1 MPVSLGDGIHSDGD
15 VSLLRRA
22 EPRAED
28 VIDRVQAA
36 LDSFVATQRD
46 RLADAGPEAAA
57 LIDAARRSVSGG
69 KRLRAA
75 YCYWGWRAAGG
86 SPSSDRPVIAGA
98 ALEWLQASALV
109 HDDVIDESD
118 TRRGRPA
125 AHQAFAAQHEERAFR
140 GDPLRFGIGAAVL
153 LGDLMLSWA
162 DEMFRAAADTEADAA
177 DAAAH
182 FDACKSEVVAGQ
194 FLDVVAEAA
203 ADPTVESAMRVV
215 RFKAAKYT
223 VERPLLI
230 GATLAGAD
238 QTLGAALSGFGLPV
252 GEAFQLRDDVLG
264 AFGDASV
271 TGKPAGD
278 DLRSGKRTVL
288 VARAYERADAEQRNL
303 LDTTVGDPAL
313 TTDDVD
319 RVRAVLRSTGA
330 LAAVE
335 TQIEQL
341 HGRALGVLDAA
352 PLADEDARKAL
363 ITLAERSIRRDR

>member
-1 MPVSLGDGIHSDGD
+1 MAAP
-15 VSLLRRA
+15 
-22 EPRAED
+22 PRDDLIAQ
-28 VIDRVQAA
+28 VQAN
-36 LDSFVATQRD
+36 LDAFVAVQRH

-57 LIDAARRSVSGG
+57 LLDAAQVSVSGG

-86 SPSSDRPVIAGA
+86 SPRDDQPIAAGA
-98 ALEWLQASALV
+98 ALEWLQASALA

-125 AHQAFAAQHEERAFR
+125 AHRAFAAQHLDRGWR
-140 GDPLRFGIGAAVL
+140 GDPQHYGTGAAIL

-162 DEMFRAAADTEADAA
+162 DETFGPCRHSDT
-177 DAAAH
+177 AAAH

-215 RFKAAKYT
+215 RYKAAKYT

-230 GATLAGAD
+230 GTTLAGA
-238 QTLGAALSGFGLPV
+238 GPALVEAMSGFGLPV

-264 AFGDASV
+264 MFGDAAV

-278 DLRSGKRTVL
+278 DIRAGKRTVL
-288 VARAYERADAEQRNL
+288 VARAYEQADPAQRAI
-303 LDTTVGDPAL
+303 LDDSVGDPELDA
-313 TTDDVD
+313 DGVDHVRDV
-319 RVRAVLRSTGA
+319 VRATGA

-335 TQIEQL
+335 EHIEML
-341 HGRALGVLDAA
+341 HHAALEALDRT
-352 PLADEDARKAL
+352 PLGDDSARVAL
-363 ITLAERSIRRDR
+363 VELAERSVQRER

>member
-1 MPVSLGDGIHSDGD
+1 MVAMAASPQ
-15 VSLLRRA
+15 
-22 EPRAED
+22 AED
-28 VIDRVQAA
+28 LIDRVQAA

-57 LIDAARRSVSGG
+57 LIDAARRSVRGG

-86 SPSSDRPVIAGA
+86 SPGSDRPVIAGA

-125 AHQAFAAQHEERAFR
+125 AHRAFASQHAERAFR
-140 GDPLRFGIGAAVL
+140 GDPLRFGVGAAVL

-162 DEMFRAAADTEADAA
+162 DEMFRAAAGTDP
-177 DAAAH
+177 AAAIH

-230 GATLAGAD
+230 GAALAGAD
-238 QTLGAALSGFGLPV
+238 QTLSDALSGFGVPV
-252 GEAFQLRDDVLG
+252 GEAFQLRDDLLG

-288 VARAYERADAEQRNL
+288 VARAYENADGAQRRL
-303 LDTTVGDPAL
+303 LDAMIGDPAL
-313 TTDDVD
+313 TADDVD
-319 RVRAVLRSTGA
+319 QVRDVLRSTGA
-330 LAAVE
+330 VAAVE
-335 TQIEQL
+335 AQIGRL
-341 HGRALGVLDAA
+341 HDTALRVLDAA
-352 PLADEDARKAL
+352 PLADDDARKAL

>member
-1 MPVSLGDGIHSDGD
+1 MVGMAAS
-15 VSLLRRA
+15 
-22 EPRAED
+22 PRAED
-28 VIDRVQAA
+28 LIDRVQAA
-36 LDSFVATQRD
+36 LDSFVAAQRD

-57 LIDAARRSVSGG
+57 LIDAAQRSVSGG

-86 SPSSDRPVIAGA
+86 SPGSDRPVVAGA

-125 AHQAFAAQHEERAFR
+125 AHRAFAVQHEERSFR
-140 GDPLRFGIGAAVL
+140 GDPLRFGVGAAVL

-162 DEMFRAAADTEADAA
+162 DEMFRAAAASAPPAA
-177 DAAAH
+177 TRPPTAAAAGTPTTATGH

-238 QTLGAALSGFGLPV
+238 RALGDALSGFGLPV

-288 VARAYERADAEQRNL
+288 LARAYEHADAVQRKL
-303 LDTTVGDPAL
+303 LDAMIGDPAL
-313 TTDDVD
+313 TAGDVD
-319 RVRAVLRSTGA
+319 QVRDVLRSTGA

-335 TQIEQL
+335 AQIDEL
-341 HGRALGVLDAA
+341 HDTALRVLDAA
-352 PLADEDARKAL
+352 PLADDDARKAL

>member
-1 MPVSLGDGIHSDGD
+1 MGAMAAS
-15 VSLLRRA
+15 
-22 EPRAED
+22 PRAED
-28 VIDRVQAA
+28 LTDRVQAA
-36 LDSFVATQRD
+36 LDSFVAAQRD

-57 LIDAARRSVSGG
+57 LHAAAQRSVSGG

-86 SPSSDRPVIAGA
+86 SPSSDRPVVAGA

-125 AHQAFAAQHEERAFR
+125 AHRAFETQHAERAFR

-153 LGDLMLSWA
+153 LGDLLLSGP
-162 DEMFRAAADTEADAA
+162 DEPFRPPDAPAIAAR
-177 DAAAH
+177 H

-203 ADPTVESAMRVV
+203 ADPSVESAMRVV

-238 QTLGAALSGFGLPV
+238 QDLVESLSRFGLPV

-264 AFGDASV
+264 MFGDATV

-278 DLRSGKRTVL
+278 DIRAGKRTVL
-288 VARAYERADAEQRNL
+288 LARAYERATPDQRTTLDDLVGDAG
-303 LDTTVGDPAL
+303 LDTDG
-313 TTDDVD
+313 VD
-319 RVRAVLRSTGA
+319 RVRSIVQTTGA
-330 LAAVE
+330 LSAVE
-335 TQIEQL
+335 EHIADL
-341 HGRALGVLDAA
+341 LDVALRTLDG
-352 PLADEDARKAL
+352 
-363 ITLAERSIRRDR
+363 

>member
-1 MPVSLGDGIHSDGD
+1 MGAMAVSPL
-15 VSLLRRA
+15 
-22 EPRAED
+22 AED
-28 VIDRVQAA
+28 LIERVQAQ
-36 LDSFVATQRD
+36 LDSFVDAQRA

-57 LIDAARRSVSGG
+57 LIDAAQRSVSGG

-86 SPSSDRPVIAGA
+86 SPSSDRPVAAGA

-125 AHQAFAAQHEERAFR
+125 AHRAFATQHGERAFR
-140 GDPLRFGIGAAVL
+140 GNPLRFGVGAAVL

-162 DEMFRAAADTEADAA
+162 DETFRAAANDSAA
-177 DAAAH
+177 TAAPAAGAPIAAGH

-203 ADPTVESAMRVV
+203 ADPSVESAMRVI

-238 QTLGAALSGFGLPV
+238 RALCDALSGFGVPV

-264 AFGDASV
+264 AFGDTSV

-288 VARAYERADAEQRNL
+288 MARAYEHADPTQRRL
-303 LDTTVGDPAL
+303 LDEMIGDPAL
-313 TTDDVD
+313 SADDVD
-319 RVRAVLRSTGA
+319 RVRGVLRSTGA
-330 LAAVE
+330 LAIVE
-335 TQIEQL
+335 AQIDEL
-341 HGRALGVLDAA
+341 HDIALAVLDAA
-352 PLADEDARKAL
+352 PLVDEDARKAL
-363 ITLAERSIRRDR
+363 ITLAERSIRRER